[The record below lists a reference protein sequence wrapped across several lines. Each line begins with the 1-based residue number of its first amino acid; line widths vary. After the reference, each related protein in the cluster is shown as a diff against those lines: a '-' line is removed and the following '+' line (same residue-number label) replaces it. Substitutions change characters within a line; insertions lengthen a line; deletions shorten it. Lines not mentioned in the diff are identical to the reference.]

1 LSFDYKHSKKYV
13 INILTSKTLIEKR
26 PIPKNDSE
34 YTYGNGIKSWVAALF
49 VDIVDSSTLFKHQKE
64 EIIAR
69 LMRSFSSEI
78 VEILKDSDKVRQIG
92 LRGDSVY
99 AIYSAEYKSDLV
111 DIFRLAYKIN
121 TFLKMFNEILR
132 NYNFP
137 TITAGIGLGASED
150 LVIKAGKKMTDFNDL
165 IFIGNAVVDAS
176 NLSST
181 ANRQSIGSIA
191 MNTTF
196 YDNII
201 EDLKKENPKYLTWI
215 QPKYSSSY
223 YSYNQ
228 NGSIEYYHCNII
240 QKDFD
245 TWIDDG
251 MK

>member
-1 LSFDYKHSKKYV
+1 MSYDYKQSKTKV
-13 INILTSKTLIEKR
+13 INILTSKTQIEKK
-26 PIPKNDSE
+26 PIPKNDAVF
-34 YTYGNGIKSWVAALF
+34 TYGNGIKSWVAALF
-49 VDIVDSSTLFKHQKE
+49 VDIVDSSTLFKNQKE

-69 LMRSFSSEI
+69 IMRSFSSEI

-111 DIFRLAYKIN
+111 DVFRLAYKLN
-121 TFLKMFNEILR
+121 TFLRMFNEILK

-150 LVIKAGKKMTDFNDL
+150 LVIKAGKKMTDYNDL
-165 IFIGNAVVDAS
+165 IFIGDAVVDAS

-191 MNTTF
+191 MNPTF

-201 EDLKKENPKYLTWI
+201 DILKEENPNYSTWI
-215 QPKYSSSY
+215 QPKYKTN

-228 NGSIEYYHCNII
+228 NGPIEYYHCDII
-240 QKDFD
+240 QKDFNA
-245 TWIDDG
+245 WIDNG